1 MSIDLKVSEIDP
13 PSIVMD
19 VVNLPDPVYL
29 GFTITAYNYDAVNLY
44 FRITG
49 SGTGWT
55 FTTVDLG
62 LINSGTNKRQNL
74 DDFCHRARPASETS
88 EQIQLILRAY
98 TDAGYTDLKWTFTK
112 TIDVWWIKSDD
123 GSWTEDL
130 LNNFDDGTLQGWAQ
144 SGLEAFAVA
153 TDYVLSTPYS
163 ARMNDGLG
171 GGSGT
176 TTGYMYKSVNT
187 ADRNNVIWIVDAR
200 IRVINGVCDYL
211 NLQNGATILVTL
223 GGNVPEDK
231 WLRLIALLP
240 KNTSVELRIFEQ
252 ITVTLNGYC
261 YINVDDIRIISK
273 D

>member
-13 PSIVMD
+13 PSVVMD

-29 GFTITAYNYDAVNLY
+29 GFTITAYNYDAVGLY
-44 FRITG
+44 FQITG

-55 FTTVDLG
+55 FTTVNLG
-62 LINSGTNKRQNL
+62 LIGSGANLRQNL
-74 DDFCHRARPASETS
+74 DDFCNRARPAAETS

-98 TDAGYTDLKWTFTK
+98 TDAGYSILKWTYTK
-112 TIDVWWIKSDD
+112 TVDVWWIKSDD

-130 LNNFDDGTLQGWAQ
+130 LNNFDDGTLQGWAG
-144 SGLEAFAVA
+144 SGLEALAVA
-153 TDYVLSTPYS
+153 NDYVLSAPWS

-187 ADRNNVIWIVDAR
+187 ADRNNVIWIVDVR
-200 IRVINGVCDYL
+200 IRAINGVCDYL
-211 NLQNGATILVTL
+211 NLQNAGTILVTL

-240 KNTSVELRIFEQ
+240 KNTAVELRIFEQ
-252 ITVTLNGYC
+252 ITVALNGYC